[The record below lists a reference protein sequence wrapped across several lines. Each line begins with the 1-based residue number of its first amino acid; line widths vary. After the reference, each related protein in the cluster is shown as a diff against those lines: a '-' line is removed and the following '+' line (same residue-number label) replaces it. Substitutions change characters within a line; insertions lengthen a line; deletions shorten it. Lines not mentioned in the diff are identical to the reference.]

1 MKSQHA
7 IIGLLTVTAL
17 LLAALLAFHPGNTNT
32 ARADVLE
39 TGGGI
44 SLLTSST
51 GFGSVNLLN
60 VVDSHDGIML
70 VYTSNGNQLR
80 LVGAYNLNQL
90 MRAPSLR

>member
-17 LLAALLAFHPGNTNT
+17 LLAALLAFHPGSSNT

-39 TGGGI
+39 SGGGM
-44 SLLTSST
+44 SLLTSSI
-51 GFGSVNLLN
+51 GFGSVDLLN
-60 VVDSHDGIML
+60 IVDSHDGLML
-70 VYTSNGNQLR
+70 VYTINGNQLR

>member
-1 MKSQHA
+1 MKSEHA

-17 LLAALLAFHPGNTNT
+17 LLAALLAFHPGNSNT

-39 TGGGI
+39 SGSGI

-51 GFGSVNLLN
+51 SFGSVDLLN
-60 VVDSHDGIML
+60 VTDSRDGIML
-70 VYTSNGNQLR
+70 VYTPNGNQLR